1 MRTPPKIDSP
11 SSTLIG
17 SGRLQMR
24 NAAPTH
30 ARVLEKPGIE
40 VGVADVA
47 LAESLRRN

>member
-1 MRTPPKIDSP
+1 MKTPLKIDSP
-11 SSTLIG
+11 PLSLIG

-30 ARVLEKPGIE
+30 ARIFEKPEIE